1 MLRLIYNEK
10 LSPKT
15 IAAKWDQPVSEVTKQ
30 SRNALRS
37 LYNSDFSNILLYGIH
52 STDKSAYEKAYNEG
66 YDKGYIDGYKDGRND
81 LKKDKDFKTRQE
93 NSVIKEL
100 KALLVIS
107 LVKQRV
113 KFSNGE
119 RISLSLLIVPAMA
132 NIILAL
138 IIFLVPYLNVTT
150 TPSLSS
156 KMIEILESNFPF
168 AVDIIMFF
176 ISLFVHH
183 LHREKDNKFIK

>member
-100 KALLVIS
+100 NELPQILIEDLNLPIQVEHSFRFHNIRTLRDIAA
-107 LVKQRV
+107 
-113 KFSNGE
+113 
-119 RISLSLLIVPAMA
+119 LSLRNYLICD
-132 NIILAL
+132 L
-138 IIFLVPYLNVTT
+138 
-150 TPSLSS
+150 
-156 KMIEILESNFPF
+156 
-168 AVDIIMFF
+168 
-176 ISLFVHH
+176 
-183 LHREKDNKFIK
+183 